1 MTTAAQLIVLSTTKI
16 GGNSVVVQT
25 LSREFG
31 RRGFLATVSRTTPA
45 ALFLPLNVLDAEV
58 TENPKSDLWRM
69 RGISC
74 RYPLASIRTSP
85 YKSAISLFMTEVL
98 LRTVTEGAWDESLW
112 EWCER
117 SILTLDALENDY
129 SNFHLRFLLEL
140 CGALGFAPTTMDLA
154 PFAGDLYDSLRS
166 LLSLSFEESMLLPL
180 SGTARSAIADILIR
194 YISYHTETAL
204 EIRSLPVL
212 HDILTA

>member
-45 ALFLPLNVLDAEV
+45 ALFMPLNVLDAEV

-74 RYPLASIRTSP
+74 RYPLASIRANP

-98 LRTVTEGAWDESLW
+98 LRTVNEGAWDEGLW

-117 SILTLDALENDY
+117 SILTLEALESDY
-129 SNFHLRFLLEL
+129 SNYHLRFLLEL
-140 CGALGFAPTTMDLA
+140 CGALGFAPTTTDLA
-154 PFAGDLYDSLRS
+154 PFAGDQYDSIRS
-166 LLSLSFEESMLLPL
+166 MLTLSFEESMLLPL
-180 SGTARSAIADILIR
+180 SGASRSAIADILIR

-212 HDILTA
+212 HDILA